1 MSQQIKLY
9 FANIN
14 IDNPPVQQDISILTD
29 DFDATSITLDV
40 YGLNGAYD
48 VETEETIDIT
58 GNQTQARTVRQTF
71 KPELKWDSVN
81 NAIYTPFADLAV
93 LFSNNKYVWLFALNT
108 SYLPTNTDG
117 ETTAIEVILD
127 EWSPGSDYST
137 GRYNLTLG
145 LKQANI

>member
-9 FANIN
+9 FANTN
-14 IDNPPVQQDISILTD
+14 LDNPPVTQDISTLVD
-29 DFDATSITLDV
+29 DFGAVTVTLNI
-40 YGLNGAYD
+40 YGLNGAYE

-58 GNQTQARTVRQTF
+58 GNQTQSRTIRQTF
-71 KPELKWDSVN
+71 KPECLWSHVS
-81 NAIYTPFADLAV
+81 NAIFTPFSDLAV
-93 LFSNNKYVWLFALNT
+93 LFSNYKYVWLFALDT

-117 ETTAIEVILD
+117 ETTAIEVILE